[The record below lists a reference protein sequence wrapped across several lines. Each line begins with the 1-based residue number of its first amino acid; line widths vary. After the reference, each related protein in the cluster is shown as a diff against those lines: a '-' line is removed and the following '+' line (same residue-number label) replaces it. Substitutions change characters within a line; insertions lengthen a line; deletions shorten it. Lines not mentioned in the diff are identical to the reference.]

1 MTAEKGNK
9 VYTIDESMRARY
21 EADGFDIKDDSG
33 NLISVGKGKT
43 VSYEEYKRVLDE
55 LNALK
60 AGQQP
65 TTSSDDKEWDLPGV
79 DCDGIESMDI
89 DMLKAYADEHDIDL
103 GKATTKEG
111 IIKKIQEQL
120 QNGGE

>member
-65 TTSSDDKEWDLPGV
+65 TASSDNKEWDLPGL
-79 DCDGIESMDI
+79 DCDGIENMDI